1 MKNFSVILDFYFRSP
16 THAGGLFAMDRK
28 YFFEMGAYDE
38 GMQIWG
44 GENFELSFKVSSYKV
59 FNKMQCFCN
68 GIHIR

>member
-1 MKNFSVILDFYFRSP
+1 MLYLLFQLKCELFFFLRSP

-44 GENFELSFKVSSYKV
+44 GENFELSFKVRFYSSL
-59 FNKMQCFCN
+59 
-68 GIHIR
+68 

>member
-1 MKNFSVILDFYFRSP
+1 MMKIEISNYCDMYYSVFCIFFFRSP

-44 GENFELSFKVSSYKV
+44 GENFELSFKVS
-59 FNKMQCFCN
+59 F
-68 GIHIR
+68 